1 MLLETDRIV
10 VAYHKVPVLKG
21 LSLHFEE
28 DSITALIGANGA
40 GKSTFLRAVSGLVPL
55 ESGQIRFLEKRI
67 DNVAAYGRIKMGIAQ
82 VPEGRRIFP
91 RLSVRENI
99 LIGSHTRRDPLQV
112 KADIAQIYE
121 QFPVLKSRQSQN
133 GGSLSG
139 GEQQMLAIARA
150 LMSNPKLL
158 LMDEPSLGLSPLVVK
173 EIARIVAE
181 LRTVRKISVVL
192 VEQNARLALRLADR
206 AYVFE
211 TGAVV
216 LEGPSSTLVNN
227 DHVRKAYLGG

>member
-21 LSLHFEE
+21 VSLQVEE
-28 DSITALIGANGA
+28 GGITALIGANGA

-55 ESGQIRFLEKRI
+55 ESGQIRFLGERI
-67 DNVAAYGRIKMGIAQ
+67 DKIAAHARTKMGIAH
-82 VPEGRRIFP
+82 VPEGRRIFA
-91 RLSVRENI
+91 RLSVHENI
-99 LIGSHTRRDPLQV
+99 LIGSHTRRDAAQV
-112 KADIAQIYE
+112 KADIEQIYE
-121 QFPVLKSRQSQN
+121 QFPVLRSRQSQN

-150 LMSNPKLL
+150 LMSSPKLL

-173 EIARIVAE
+173 EIARTIAD
-181 LRTVRKISVVL
+181 LRTNRRISMVL
-192 VEQNARLALRLADR
+192 VEQNARLALKLADR

-211 TGAVV
+211 TGTVV
-216 LEGPSSTLVNN
+216 LDGPSSTLVGN

>member
-1 MLLETDRIV
+1 
-10 VAYHKVPVLKG
+10 
-21 LSLHFEE
+21 
-28 DSITALIGANGA
+28 
-40 GKSTFLRAVSGLVPL
+40 
-55 ESGQIRFLEKRI
+55 
-67 DNVAAYGRIKMGIAQ
+67 MGIAQ
-82 VPEGRRIFP
+82 VPEGRRIFS

-99 LIGSHTRRDPLQV
+99 LIGSHTRRDPAQV
-112 KADIAQIYE
+112 KADITQIYE

-173 EIARIVAE
+173 EIARIITD
-181 LRTVRKISVVL
+181 LRTNRRISVVL
-192 VEQNARLALRLADR
+192 VEQNARLALKLADR
-206 AYVFE
+206 GYVFE

-216 LEGPSSTLVNN
+216 LEGPSSTLVDN